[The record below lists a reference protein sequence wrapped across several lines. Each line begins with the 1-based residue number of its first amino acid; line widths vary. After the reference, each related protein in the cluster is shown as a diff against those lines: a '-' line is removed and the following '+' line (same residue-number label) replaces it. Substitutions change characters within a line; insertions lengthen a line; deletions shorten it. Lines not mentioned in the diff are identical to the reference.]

1 MISPDDPV
9 LLDTNVLVELI
20 RNRDAG
26 RRINNELALG
36 ERPERPVICVVTVGE
51 LRAAALKFGWGP
63 KKRAALDE
71 LVRQLVVIDIRADAV
86 LTRYAEINQY
96 SEREVK
102 PARPLGQNDMWI
114 AACAATYDAVLVTS
128 DNDFDH
134 LTPRFIERIKVDAHT
149 GAVVEDP

>member
-1 MISPDDPV
+1 MIPPDATV

-20 RNRDAG
+20 RNRGAG
-26 RRINNELALG
+26 RRINNELALS
-36 ERPERPVICVVTVGE
+36 ERPERPVISVVTVGE
-51 LRAAALKFGWGP
+51 LRAAALKFDWGA
-63 KKRAALDE
+63 KKRTALDV
-71 LVRQLVVIDIRADAV
+71 LVRQLVIIDIRADAV
-86 LTRYAEINQY
+86 LTKYAEINQY

-134 LTPRFIERIKVDAHT
+134 LTPRYIQRIKVDAHS
-149 GAVVEDP
+149 GAVLEFP